1 MDGDKNSMRGRYEL
15 GHEREQRY
23 KMRFLVVIFL
33 VLVAISFYATYNW
46 LLALDENERPFMTMG
61 VPTVVDAEAG
71 SAVVIRLK
79 STCSEPLTVE
89 SVTLRVPGSGD
100 VRATSLSCREIAPGE
115 LVQVT
120 AFSPVPL
127 PEKSYEV
134 WLTINGKDY
143 SIVARRNA

>member
-1 MDGDKNSMRGRYEL
+1 MESVEKEYEPCAYS
-15 GHEREQRY
+15 HAREQRW
-23 KMRFLVVIFL
+23 KMRILVGILL
-33 VLVAISFYATYNW
+33 VLSALSVYATYTW
-46 LLALDENERPFMTMG
+46 LLTLRENERPFMTMG

-79 STCSEPLTVE
+79 STCNEPLTVE

-120 AFSPVPL
+120 AFSPVLL
-127 PEKSYEV
+127 PEKSYEA
-134 WLTINGKDY
+134 WITINGKDY
-143 SIVARRNA
+143 PFVARRNA